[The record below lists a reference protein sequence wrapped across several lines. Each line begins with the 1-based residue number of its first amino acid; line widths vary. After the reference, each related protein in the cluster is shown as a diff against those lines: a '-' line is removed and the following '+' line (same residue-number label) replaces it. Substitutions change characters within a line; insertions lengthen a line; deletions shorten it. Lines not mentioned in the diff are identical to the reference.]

1 MRLPGQFK
9 YCPTSIRASLHLG
22 IRLDTLNRM
31 ITIHRSDEFDTW
43 LAALK
48 DKIGRARIVLRIR
61 SAEHGN
67 FGDCEP
73 VGGGVS
79 EMRIHFGPGYRVY
92 FTRRGEVLYLL
103 LLGGDKSSQKR
114 DIKRAIEMSRAL
126 DKE

>member
-1 MRLPGQFK
+1 MNTFR
-9 YCPTSIRASLHLG
+9 
-22 IRLDTLNRM
+22 
-31 ITIHRSDEFDTW
+31 RSDEFDSW

-48 DKIGRARIVLRIR
+48 DKVGRARIAHRIR

-73 VGGGVS
+73 VGSGVS
-79 EMRIHFGPGYRVY
+79 EMRVHFGSGYRVY
-92 FTRRGEVLYLL
+92 FTRRGEEIYLL

-114 DIKRAIEMSRAL
+114 DIKRAIEMARAL

>member
-1 MRLPGQFK
+1 MNTF
-9 YCPTSIRASLHLG
+9 Y
-22 IRLDTLNRM
+22 
-31 ITIHRSDEFDTW
+31 RSDEFDAW

-48 DKIGRARIVLRIR
+48 DKTGRARIALRIR

-73 VGGGVS
+73 VGEGVS
-79 EMRIHFGPGYRVY
+79 EMRIHFGSGYRVY

-114 DIKRAIEMSRAL
+114 DIKRAIEMARAL

>member
-1 MRLPGQFK
+1 MNTF
-9 YCPTSIRASLHLG
+9 
-22 IRLDTLNRM
+22 
-31 ITIHRSDEFDTW
+31 HRPDEFDSW
-43 LAALK
+43 LAELK
-48 DKIGRARIVLRIR
+48 DKLGRARIVHRIR

-73 VGGGVS
+73 VGDGVS

-92 FTRRGEVLYLL
+92 FTRRGEVIYLL

-114 DIKRAIEMSRAL
+114 DIKRAIEMARAL